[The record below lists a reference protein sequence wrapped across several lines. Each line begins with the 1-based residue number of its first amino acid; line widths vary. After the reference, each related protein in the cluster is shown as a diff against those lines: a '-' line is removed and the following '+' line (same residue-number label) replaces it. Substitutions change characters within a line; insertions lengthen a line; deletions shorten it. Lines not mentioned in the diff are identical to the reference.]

1 MMSADLIGW
10 LLAGAGFVIAFLL
23 SRQISDKLRQRRQ
36 DRTRAEAASRQSR
49 QVRRAEA
56 RKRQR

>member
-1 MMSADLIGW
+1 MSADVLGW
-10 LLAGAGFVIAFLL
+10 LLAGAGFVIAFVL
-23 SRQISDKLRQRRQ
+23 SRKITHKIRQRRQ
-36 DRTRAEAASRQSR
+36 ARAQAEALGRQSR